1 MESKLNTYVS
11 LCSLFSRARESDS
24 SLKNEPVAVGRY
36 TVRVWKQKP
45 DEFRCICSNL
55 NRFDFSA
62 EIQTI
67 FATLCINW
75 IFIFFTINVLGMCVA
90 HLVAR
95 LAAVATS
102 WVRIPASCQYCTVQ
116 YIKYKNL
123 GRRTDPPNPG
133 DKRSWKNMYAIW
145 TFILFQRGTHLR
157 YSRTLRVGT
166 AWPWTF
172 HTCRTWWRHHHPL
185 VKLPFRHTHYIDVV
199 QLLIEEFQK
208 AVFSSYVC
216 CVQSWK
222 SQQLLLW
229 ATSERKTIF
238 YYCRKNNSL
247 CLPYFRLVRLRRFS
261 KTG

>member
-1 MESKLNTYVS
+1 MYQIKICSQKSSTAKNESQTHKNIVTQRCPCDWALSRFWKINWSCDIRVHLWLNYYYYYICKTILWHCSQLVCRLMESKLNTYVS

-102 WVRIPASCQYCTVQ
+102 WVRIPASCQYCTVH
-116 YIKYKNL
+116 K
-123 GRRTDPPNPG
+123 
-133 DKRSWKNMYAIW
+133 
-145 TFILFQRGTHLR
+145 
-157 YSRTLRVGT
+157 V
-166 AWPWTF
+166 
-172 HTCRTWWRHHHPL
+172 
-185 VKLPFRHTHYIDVV
+185 
-199 QLLIEEFQK
+199 
-208 AVFSSYVC
+208 
-216 CVQSWK
+216 
-222 SQQLLLW
+222 
-229 ATSERKTIF
+229 
-238 YYCRKNNSL
+238 
-247 CLPYFRLVRLRRFS
+247 
-261 KTG
+261 